1 MTRKALGRGLN
12 ALLHTVEN
20 TPAAAGQAEVAIEL
34 IDANP
39 FQPRRT
45 FSADKLKELSDSIR
59 SSGVVQ
65 PVLLRRSGERYQL
78 IAGERRLR
86 AAKMAE
92 LTSIPAVVREIGDR
106 DALELALT
114 ENLLRDDLNQI
125 EAAEGYALLQQKHG
139 LSHEEIAERLGLDR
153 STITNTLRLLRLP
166 PEVQQMIAEEKISA
180 GHARALLGLESA
192 AAQIQLAELI
202 VKQDLSVRQVESLVA
217 LRSPKNA
224 KPSLKKKSPRW
235 IPMFA
240 RRSVAMERT
249 LGTRVKVNGDE
260 KRGKIEIS
268 YFSAEDLNR
277 IYELIVESRTKR
289 GPERVTVSGG

>member
-12 ALLHTVEN
+12 ALLHTVE
-20 TPAAAGQAEVAIEL
+20 TTTAGLAEVAVEL

-39 FQPRRT
+39 FQPRRA
-45 FSADKLKELSDSIR
+45 FSVEKLKELADSIR
-59 SSGVVQ
+59 VSGVVQ
-65 PVLLRRSGERYQL
+65 PVLLRRSDERYQL

-86 AAKMAE
+86 AAKMAG
-92 LTSIPAVVREIGDR
+92 LATIPAVVREIGDR

-166 PEVQQMIAEEKISA
+166 PEVQRMIAEGKISA
-180 GHARALLGLESA
+180 GHARALLGLDSA
-192 AAQIQLAELI
+192 AAQIQLSNLI
-202 VKQDLSVRQVESLVA
+202 VKQDLSVRAVENIVA
-217 LRSPKNA
+217 LRSPKPP
-224 KPSLKKKSPRW
+224 KPQSDEDAPKVDPNVRAAILE
-235 IPMFA
+235 
-240 RRSVAMERT
+240 MERT
-249 LGTRVKVNGDE
+249 LGTRVKVHGDE

-268 YFSAEDLNR
+268 YFSSEDLNR
-277 IYELIVESRTKR
+277 IYELIVRK
-289 GPERVTVSGG
+289 

>member
-12 ALLHTVEN
+12 ALLHTVE
-20 TPAAAGQAEVAIEL
+20 TTTAGLAEVAVDL

-45 FSADKLKELSDSIR
+45 FSADKLKELTDSIR
-59 SSGVVQ
+59 ASGVVQ
-65 PVLLRRSGERYQL
+65 PVLLRRADERYQL

-86 AAKMAE
+86 AAREAG

-114 ENLLRDDLNQI
+114 ENLLREDLNQI
-125 EAAEGYALLQQKHG
+125 EAAQGYALLQQKHG
-139 LSHEEIAERLGLDR
+139 MSHEEIAERLGLDR

-166 PEVQQMIAEEKISA
+166 PEVQQMIAEGTISA

-192 AAQIQLAELI
+192 ATQLEVANLI
-202 VKQDLSVRQVESLVA
+202 VKNGLSVRQVESLVA
-217 LRSPKNA
+217 VRTSGPANKKEATEEPKIDPNVRA
-224 KPSLKKKSPRW
+224 AVLE
-235 IPMFA
+235 
-240 RRSVAMERT
+240 MERT
-249 LGTRVKVNGDE
+249 LGTRVKVTGDE

-277 IYELIVESRTKR
+277 IYELIVKNSD
-289 GPERVTVSGG
+289 